1 MVASQRAD
9 VTMLEAGDI
18 YRAGKGW
25 GLIPIMSEVQKLLSY
40 FFFRKCCTF
49 NSGENLQIEFEG
61 VQPGHRPDV
70 RDPLLLLRGGG
81 EDPRQL
87 ERADLPQE
95 EEQLSHGPGSGC
107 GLDHSH
113 VMPNFYP

>member
-25 GLIPIMSEVQKLLSY
+25 GLIPIMSEVQKLLCF

-49 NSGENLQIEFEG
+49 NSGQN
-61 VQPGHRPDV
+61 V
-70 RDPLLLLRGGG
+70 
-81 EDPRQL
+81 
-87 ERADLPQE
+87 
-95 EEQLSHGPGSGC
+95 
-107 GLDHSH
+107 
-113 VMPNFYP
+113 

>member
-25 GLIPIMSEVQKLLSY
+25 GLIPIMSEVQKLLC

-49 NSGENLQIEFEG
+49 NRGKNL
-61 VQPGHRPDV
+61 
-70 RDPLLLLRGGG
+70 
-81 EDPRQL
+81 
-87 ERADLPQE
+87 
-95 EEQLSHGPGSGC
+95 
-107 GLDHSH
+107 
-113 VMPNFYP
+113 

>member
-49 NSGENLQIEFEG
+49 NRGKNL
-61 VQPGHRPDV
+61 
-70 RDPLLLLRGGG
+70 
-81 EDPRQL
+81 
-87 ERADLPQE
+87 
-95 EEQLSHGPGSGC
+95 
-107 GLDHSH
+107 
-113 VMPNFYP
+113 

>member
-25 GLIPIMSEVQKLLSY
+25 GLIPIMSEVQKLQ

-49 NSGENLQIEFEG
+49 NRGKNL
-61 VQPGHRPDV
+61 
-70 RDPLLLLRGGG
+70 
-81 EDPRQL
+81 
-87 ERADLPQE
+87 
-95 EEQLSHGPGSGC
+95 
-107 GLDHSH
+107 
-113 VMPNFYP
+113 